1 MTLQIILIL
10 QLIQWTIAD
19 MEVPEVVG
27 WLPEVCTIDEAS
39 VIQCVASGV
48 ITSICFRLKILA
60 TII

>member
-1 MTLQIILIL
+1 MSLRTILTL
-10 QLIQWTIAD
+10 QLIQWTFAD

-39 VIQCVASGV
+39 VIQCVTSGV
-48 ITSICFRLKILA
+48 ISSICLLLKILA